1 MIRFFLF
8 AMFLVRHTAFGQLP
22 DSVSKIS
29 FHYDKGHYTFGSSGQ
44 YSISELIE
52 YSKLNKTAFQ
62 ITNYIQLRRFY
73 DSVTNSFTVDTIQ
86 PRFPKST
93 FPNSKIDKLFTELN
107 ISRNNFNADF
117 VKPYLKKPTKKEI
130 VAVADMYD
138 LKWKLEKQYSDR
150 EDRKVLFKNIK
161 QYYQLDTFLLMK
173 KPNPEYDLFVTD
185 VWNTLSITFI
195 KGTDTIEYRSQFFEL
210 LGQPIR
216 RYDNKNYN
224 KSKKHLN
231 LEINNSIREF
241 VPSNSLISKT
251 VDLNQL
257 KEDYIKWLI
266 TTKM

>member
-1 MIRFFLF
+1 MRRFFLF
-8 AMFLVRHTAFGQLP
+8 AMLLVSQTSFGQLT
-22 DSVSKIS
+22 DSISKIT
-29 FHYDKGHYTFGSSGQ
+29 FHYDKGHYTFGSSGR

-52 YSKLNKTAFQ
+52 FSKPNKTVFQ
-62 ITNYIQLRRFY
+62 ITNYIQLRKSY
-73 DSVTNSFTVDTIQ
+73 DSATNNITVDTIR
-86 PRFPKST
+86 PRFRKST
-93 FPNSKIDKLFTELN
+93 IPNGKIDKLFTELN
-107 ISRNNFNADF
+107 TSRNNFNAEF

-130 VAVADMYD
+130 VVVADMYD
-138 LKWKLEKQYSDR
+138 LKWKLEKEYSDR
-150 EDRKVLFKNIK
+150 EDRKVLLKNIG
-161 QYYQLDTFLLMK
+161 QYYQLDTFLLMR

-185 VWNTLSITFI
+185 VWNTLSITFF

-210 LGQPIR
+210 LGQPVR

-241 VPSNSLISKT
+241 VPPNSLISKT

-257 KEDYIKWLI
+257 KEEYIKWLI